1 MSIRVGQNS
10 GVDSRLFGGI
20 RPNTAGKANNRL
32 MSRGIW
38 GQQSGMKKDVA
49 QFASQFYGNQKKDAT
64 VQRMETNAWYP
75 GRIAQE
81 SADYARSL
89 NNARAS
95 SRKTSTQ
102 VKKLQYNYKAISTQI
117 LGAKTSLRARQV
129 VLKARRMVAQLKRQK
144 GKDEYDEGEV
154 ELAITHAQAMERVAR
169 KRERHLREE
178 ELVKVTGGFCEGE
191 LREEDIEDREGL
203 AAEEQAHEL
212 PEDGR
217 QVTEESMEQMMEEFA
232 GLMEEYQQMAGK
244 ASDEMMA
251 EYQKMME
258 EAMREMMEDSGL
270 SELADEMFSAVDSR
284 MDPADY
290 NMMKLKHRQDEM
302 RAIARADSAYLKALF
317 EKYEQDRGKSLMP
330 LSGGGSP
337 GVNVDLGSLAGQGFT
352 VSMSD
357 GSVSAGCVGASV
369 DVSL

>member
-20 RPNTAGKANNRL
+20 RPNTAGKANNRF
-32 MSRGIW
+32 MSKGIW

-64 VQRMETNAWYP
+64 VQRMETNAQYP
-75 GRIAQE
+75 GRIAEE
-81 SADYARSL
+81 SASYARSL
-89 NNARAS
+89 SNARTS

-102 VKKLQYNYKAISTQI
+102 VKKLQYNYKSISTQI
-117 LGAKTSLRARQV
+117 MGAKTSLRAKQV
-129 VLKARRMVAQLKRQK
+129 VLKAKRLVAQLKRQK
-144 GKDEYDEGEV
+144 GKDEYDEDEV

-169 KRERHLREE
+169 KRARHLQEE

-191 LREEDIEDREGL
+191 LREEDIEDKEGL
-203 AAEEQAHEL
+203 EAVEQGHEL
-212 PEDGR
+212 PEDGK
-217 QVTEESMEQMMEEFA
+217 QVTGESMEQMMEEFA
-232 GLMEEYQQMAGK
+232 GLMEEYQQMAEE

-258 EAMREMMEDSGL
+258 EAMKEMMEDSDL
-270 SELADEMFSAVDSR
+270 SELADEMFSEANPE

-302 RAIARADSAYLKALF
+302 KAIARADSVYLKALF

-337 GVNVDLGSLAGQGFT
+337 DVNADLGSFAGQGFT
-352 VSMSD
+352 VSISD
-357 GSVSAGCVGASV
+357 SSVSAGCVGTSV